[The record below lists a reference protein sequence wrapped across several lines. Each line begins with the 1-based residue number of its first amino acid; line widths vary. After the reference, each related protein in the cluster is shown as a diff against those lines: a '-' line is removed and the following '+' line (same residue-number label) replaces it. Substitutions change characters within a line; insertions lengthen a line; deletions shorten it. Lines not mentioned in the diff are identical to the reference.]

1 MRPFQISRTGMDFFL
16 IAERNIITEQK
27 RHPKIK
33 KQIVV
38 MYEILIFLTNA
49 YSATETRQVAERMR
63 RIDL

>member
-1 MRPFQISRTGMDFFL
+1 MDFFL

-49 YSATETRQVAERMR
+49 YSVTETRQIAERMH